1 MDHGHT
7 TFVAVARLGGLH
19 RAGCEGPGRPGADP
33 CQARLAVSVLA
44 CGLGILAGTGATAL
58 ETPGALI
65 RCPDWQDPARIVAN
79 IAPQAPR
86 PPAGAAAAARGVVA
100 ASAAKACTEHTI
112 QPGDTLGK
120 LARQYLGTAARH
132 PEIAALNPAVA
143 ADPKKL
149 RPGQVLR
156 IQCET
161 EPATGPANVAQAAP
175 TTAKPGFW
183 ARLFGIGRTADGETR
198 ASETIETTSIAP
210 EVVRTPP
217 EIPVWRAE
225 KGEYLIDVL
234 ERWGKA
240 AGYEIV
246 IEDRGDWRFRVPF
259 RVEGPLRLALREV
272 VKGFGLGPSA
282 PLLVVYGNRVVRV
295 GAAR

>member
-1 MDHGHT
+1 M
-7 TFVAVARLGGLH
+7 
-19 RAGCEGPGRPGADP
+19 
-33 CQARLAVSVLA
+33 
-44 CGLGILAGTGATAL
+44 
-58 ETPGALI
+58 
-65 RCPDWQDPARIVAN
+65 
-79 IAPQAPR
+79 
-86 PPAGAAAAARGVVA
+86 
-100 ASAAKACTEHTI
+100 I

-132 PEIAALNPAVA
+132 PEIAALNPDVA

-156 IQCET
+156 IRCEDA
-161 EPATGPANVAQAAP
+161 PATGSANVAQASSA
-175 TTAKPGFW
+175 TTKPGFW
-183 ARLFGIGRTADGETR
+183 ARLFGIGQTEDGKPL
-198 ASETIETTSIAP
+198 ASGTIETTSIAP
-210 EVVRTPP
+210 EVVRTLP

-225 KGEYLIDVL
+225 NGEYLIDVL

-272 VKGFGLGPSA
+272 VKGFGSGPSA